1 MRISDWSSDVCSSDL
16 SGSVDGK
23 ARRAILDLR
32 ADPKLSALM
41 AAEYAR
47 ANKAHL
53 ERSVGGTIG
62 DTELYLAHFLGPAGA
77 ERFLSAMHRD
87 PDRIAAN
94 ILPEAASANRAIFY
108 GRTGARS
115 PDRKSQR
122 LNSRH

>member
-1 MRISDWSSDVCSSDL
+1 
-16 SGSVDGK
+16 
-23 ARRAILDLR
+23 
-32 ADPKLSALM
+32 M

-94 ILPEAASANRAIFY
+94 ILPEAANANRAIFY
-108 GRTGARS
+108 GQTGARPPPEVS
-115 PDRKSQR
+115 DRFSYTPTNPGPRRGPPTRDHPRPHPDD
-122 LNSRH
+122 NTT